1 MDKYQ
6 QLSLINKEKQKELDD
21 INIMCKSLN
30 NSEDEIHDKIKIVY
44 NSLDKL
50 NREYNNIIETYS
62 HIIRSSVDK

>member
-6 QLSLINKEKQKELDD
+6 QLSSINKEKQKELDD
-21 INIMCKSLN
+21 INVMCKSLN
-30 NSEDEIHDKIKIVY
+30 VSENEIREKIKIVY

-62 HIIRSSVDK
+62 HIIRSSIEK